1 MIEMKIAISSD
12 SGNVSPHF
20 GRAPE
25 FTFIRIENNELVE
38 KEILQN
44 PGHTVGSIPK
54 FVSDHGAKCM
64 ISGGM
69 GRRAQ
74 DFFNQYGIEVIM
86 GVTGNIDDVIKKI
99 LDGTLEGGESI
110 CSPGGGKGYGVEKIH
125 TEADDNHEH
134 HHSHG

>member
-1 MIEMKIAISSD
+1 VKIAISSD
-12 SGNVSPHF
+12 SGNVSGHF
-20 GRAPE
+20 GRAPN
-25 FTFIRIENNELVE
+25 FTIITIEDNKLIE
-38 KEILQN
+38 KKVLQN

-54 FVSDHGAKCM
+54 FISEQGAKCM
-64 ISGGM
+64 ITGGM

-74 DFFNQYGIEVIM
+74 DFFSQYGIDIIM
-86 GVTGNIDDVIKKI
+86 GVTGTIDNVIQKI
-99 LDGTLEGGESI
+99 LDGTLEGGESL

>member
-1 MIEMKIAISSD
+1 MKIAISSD

-20 GRAPE
+20 GRAPN
-25 FTFIRIENNELVE
+25 FTVITIEDNKLIE
-38 KEILQN
+38 KKVLQN
-44 PGHTVGSIPK
+44 PGHTVGSIPQ
-54 FVSDHGAKCM
+54 FINDQGAKCM
-64 ISGGM
+64 ITGGM

-74 DFFNQYGIEVIM
+74 DFFSQYGIEIIM
-86 GVTGNIDDVIKKI
+86 GISGTVKEVIEKI

-125 TEADDNHEH
+125 TDADDDHEH